1 MRKEK
6 CCGCIIIKD
15 GKVLLVQENEGHWG
29 LPKGHVE
36 ENETEIE
43 TAKREVKEETNLDV
57 EIDSSKKYEISYNIR
72 DEIDKTVYF
81 FPAKVIGGN
90 LERQKSEIN
99 EVKWVSIKEAA
110 SVITHDNLKKMLVY
124 ALKDLGYIK

>member
-6 CCGCIIIKD
+6 CCGCIIVENN
-15 GKVLLVQENEGHWG
+15 KVLLVQESEGHWG

-36 ENETEIE
+36 ENETEEE

-57 EIDSSKKYEISYNIR
+57 KIDLSKKFELNYIID

-81 FPAKVIGGN
+81 FPAKVIGG
-90 LERQKSEIN
+90 EIKRQESEIN
-99 EVKWVSIKEAA
+99 EIKWVSIDEAT
-110 SVITHDNLKKMLVY
+110 SVISYDNAKEMLGN
-124 ALKDLGYIK
+124 ALKELGYIK